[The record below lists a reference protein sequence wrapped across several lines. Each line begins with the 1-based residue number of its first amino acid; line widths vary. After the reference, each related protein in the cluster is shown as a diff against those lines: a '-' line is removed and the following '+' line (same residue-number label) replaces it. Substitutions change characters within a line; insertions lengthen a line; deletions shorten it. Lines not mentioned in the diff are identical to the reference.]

1 MCKLIKEDIR
11 NNSAWNQRWLVSHRG
26 KQQYQPIGLDVAR
39 READFAIDH
48 GAMLDPYNESPW
60 RYLIGILQEQHQYY
74 QQAQNDNNDDDNDD
88 ENKNILKAMIVT
100 YEAKTNSNKIRN
112 VLIDSN
118 RDPDTCI
125 NMTNARIDLL
135 EMMGIDDKDSLQT
148 AILLTDG
155 LATKYDTI
163 RKKYWLLVSKR
174 LHRRYS
180 ALTVKSKSNESSE

>member
-1 MCKLIKEDIR
+1 MIQEDIR
-11 NNSAWNQRWLVSHRG
+11 NNSAWNQRWFVSHRG
-26 KQQYQPIGLDVAR
+26 KQQQHQPIGLDVAR

-74 QQAQNDNNDDDNDD
+74 QQVQNINNNDDD
-88 ENKNILKAMIVT
+88 ENKNTNILKAMIVT
-100 YEAKTNSNKIRN
+100 YEAKTNSNEIRN

-118 RDPDTCI
+118 RDPDTCV

-135 EMMGIDDKDSLQT
+135 EMMGIDNKDSLQT

-174 LHRRYS
+174 LRRRYS
-180 ALTVKSKSNESSE
+180 ALTIEIE